1 MNYKRNYRMR
11 SNDLVG
17 GLDIISKYYHKKPN
31 ISNKRSNIDKFIN
44 YCDNHCTDDI
54 IDSPIKPSFIKKIPN
69 KKIHIN
75 ENITN
80 LDDLINM
87 INKYPIIENI
97 DYNINME
104 ILHKI
109 KPYLINLNNMIGI
122 NNLKNHIVDQLLYF
136 LQNFHKTQHYNDFMH
151 TVIYGPPGTGK
162 TEIAKILGSIFSS
175 INVLSKCSFNKVTRS
190 DLIAGYLGQTAIKTK
205 EVIQNS
211 LGGVL
216 FIDEAYSL
224 GNNEKR
230 DSFAKECLDTL
241 CESLTDHK
249 DDLMV
254 IIAGYEEQ
262 LDECFF
268 AYNPG
273 LNSRFTWRFHTDK
286 YTSNELKEI
295 LIKKILD
302 INWSYSEDFIDDKW
316 FEKNYDY
323 FQSYG
328 RDIETFLTKIKIAH
342 SRRVFCL
349 DESEKKYITKI
360 DIEEG
365 FKIYLAN
372 NHILKSKNNKE
383 NNHLYLNSMYS

>member
-1 MNYKRNYRMR
+1 MNSRRHYKMR
-11 SNDLVG
+11 SIDLVG
-17 GLDIISKYYHKKPN
+17 GLDIISQYYDIKPT
-31 ISNKRSNIDKFIN
+31 ISNKRTSIDKFIN
-44 YCDNHCTDDI
+44 YCDYHCNDNI
-54 IDSPIKPSFIKKIPN
+54 IDSPIKAPFIKKNPN
-69 KKIHIN
+69 KKINISV
-75 ENITN
+75 NITN
-80 LDDLINM
+80 LKDLIEM
-87 INKYPIIENI
+87 IDNYPIIENI

-104 ILHKI
+104 ILNRI
-109 KPYLINLNNMIGI
+109 KPCLIDLNNMIGI
-122 NNLKNHIVDQLLYF
+122 KNLKNHIVDQLLYF
-136 LQNFHKTQHYNDFMH
+136 LQNFHKTQHHNDFMH

-175 INVLSKCSFNKVTRS
+175 INVLSKSSFNKVTRS

-286 YTSNELKEI
+286 YTPNELKEI
-295 LIKKILD
+295 LIKKIHH

-316 FEKNYDY
+316 FDKNYDY
-323 FQSYG
+323 FLSYG

-349 DESEKKYITKI
+349 DDSNKKYITKI

-372 NHILKSKNNKE
+372 NHIIKSRNIKE
-383 NNHLYLNSMYS
+383 SNHLFLNSMYS